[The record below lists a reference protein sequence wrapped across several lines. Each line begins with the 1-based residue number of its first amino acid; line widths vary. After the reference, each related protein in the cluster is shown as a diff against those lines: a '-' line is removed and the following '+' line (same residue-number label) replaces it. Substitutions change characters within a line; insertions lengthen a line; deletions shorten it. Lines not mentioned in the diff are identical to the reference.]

1 MIKASDFTFAGGSLH
16 SSGGETSSPMQ
27 EYLAGME
34 PPLAK
39 ALLVN
44 VNGLATASVGASVE
58 VAIIVGTRLGDD
70 SSGMRSGGGS
80 VTLAPHAKIN
90 KQLTN
95 MIM

>member
-1 MIKASDFTFAGGSLH
+1 
-16 SSGGETSSPMQ
+16 
-27 EYLAGME
+27 ME

-58 VAIIVGTRLGDD
+58 VGAIVEAGLGDD
-70 SSGMRSGGGS
+70 GSGMRSGGGS
-80 VTLAPHAKIN
+80 VTLAPHAKRN

-95 MIM
+95 MII